1 MEWKK
6 EWTFEKRHNEARRIK
21 EKYPYRVPIICEP
34 GDNNNNIDILDKRKY
49 LVPTDLTLGQF
60 MYVIRKRLTLAP
72 EKAIFLFVN
81 NKLMPTAGLMGTIY
95 EEEKDADEFLYIK
108 YSGENTFG

>member
-1 MEWKK
+1 MGWKN
-6 EWTFEKRHNEARRIK
+6 EHSFEKRYNDARRVK
-21 EKYPYRVPIICEP
+21 DKYPYRVPVICEQ
-34 GDNNNNIDILDKRKY
+34 GDNNIDILDKRKY

-72 EKAIFLFVN
+72 EKAIFLFIN
-81 NKLMPTAGLMGTIY
+81 NKMMPTAGLMGTIY
-95 EEEKDADEFLYIK
+95 EEEKDADEFLYVT

>member
-1 MEWKK
+1 MKWKN
-6 EWTFEKRHNEARRIK
+6 EHSFEKRYNDARRIK
-21 EKYPYRVPIICEP
+21 DKYPYRVPVICEQ
-34 GDNNNNIDILDKRKY
+34 GDNNIDILDKKKY

-72 EKAIFLFVN
+72 EKAIFLFIN
-81 NKLMPTAGLMGTIY
+81 NKMMPTAGLMGTIY
-95 EEEKDADEFLYIK
+95 EEEKDADEFLYVT